1 MDMEK
6 NEKTQKLVSLS
17 AIDPVLVNNVPEY
30 KEEKV
35 RSKNYVSYGSNN
47 L

>member
-1 MDMEK
+1 MDK
-6 NEKTQKLVSLS
+6 NEKTQKYVALS
-17 AIDPVLVNNVPEY
+17 AIDPVLVNNIPEY

>member
-1 MDMEK
+1 MSEDTK
-6 NEKTQKLVSLS
+6 NKQVMLFS